1 MVHGEHV
8 LPHTL
13 YALFTIHFNFWA
25 MKTSLTC
32 PIILLSGSYITSTVL
47 IVRSLI
53 LQWVGFST
61 VLKICIGIY
70 NAACSQAFT
79 QTQSLPS
86 SVQRLSSFI
95 IKLTQ
100 RQIQHT

>member
-32 PIILLSGSYITSTVL
+32 PIILLSGSYITTTVL
-47 IVRSLI
+47 LVRSLI
-53 LQWVGFST
+53 LHWVGFST
-61 VLKICIGIY
+61 VLNICISIY
-70 NAACSQAFT
+70 NAAGCQAFT

>member
-1 MVHGEHV
+1 MIHGEHV

-32 PIILLSGSYITSTVL
+32 PIILFSGSCITTTVVL
-47 IVRSLI
+47 VRSLI

-61 VLKICIGIY
+61 VLKIYALASTIMQ
-70 NAACSQAFT
+70 AAKHLHKL
-79 QTQSLPS
+79 SLSPPVS
-86 SVQRLSSFI
+86 ND
-95 IKLTQ
+95 
-100 RQIQHT
+100 